1 MFSPEV
7 NSLPIDVRILAD
19 TIAEGE
25 ETFLLVIA
33 AVKSSPSIELSN
45 SIATMT
51 IEDDDGKLIGIQID
65 V

>member
-51 IEDDDGKLIGIQID
+51 IKDDDGKLIGIQID